1 MKKALISTGIV
12 KPAIR
17 LSDIKNGLQFFSE
30 GGEGEGGEGDDPAG
44 DGGGTP
50 ETFTKEQLE
59 AQIQAEVNRV
69 AGKIRKEEQRKA
81 RESAEKEFGEK
92 NKTEVETLM
101 DEMRQIKTERDQEKQ
116 TAHKLKMK
124 DVAVAKLAEVGFGA
138 GFAMNVIGDTEEDIA
153 KNVEAFKANLDGELT
168 KRVKTSLAD
177 KTPGGSK
184 DAGDKGGI
192 DPIRDAFMK
201 EWQ

>member
-1 MKKALISTGIV
+1 MKKFLVSTGIV

-17 LSDIKNGLQFFSE
+17 LSDLKNSLQFFS
-30 GGEGEGGEGDDPAG
+30 EGGEGDDPAG

-50 ETFTKEQLE
+50 ETFTKEQVE

-116 TAHKLKMK
+116 TAHNLKMK
-124 DVAVAKLAEVGFGA
+124 DVAVAKLAGAGFGA
-138 GFAMNVIGDTEEDIA
+138 GFAMNVIGDTEEEIA
-153 KNVEAFKANLDGELT
+153 KNVEAFKANLDSELT
-168 KRVKTSLAD
+168 KRVKTSLTD

-184 DAGDKGGI
+184 GAGDKGGS

>member
-92 NKTEVETLM
+92 NKTEV
-101 DEMRQIKTERDQEKQ
+101 
-116 TAHKLKMK
+116 
-124 DVAVAKLAEVGFGA
+124 
-138 GFAMNVIGDTEEDIA
+138 
-153 KNVEAFKANLDGELT
+153 
-168 KRVKTSLAD
+168 
-177 KTPGGSK
+177 
-184 DAGDKGGI
+184 
-192 DPIRDAFMK
+192 
-201 EWQ
+201 